1 MSGYLRSTADLP
13 GESRLP
19 NSDFAGYLRHIAKHF
34 SLPTLACQ
42 GCTIKLAHCALSR
55 AWPSGIVA
63 ELLGT
68 RVTPSA
74 MNQTSEEPSGTEF
87 FENCS

>member
-1 MSGYLRSTADLP
+1 M
-13 GESRLP
+13 
-19 NSDFAGYLRHIAKHF
+19 
-34 SLPTLACQ
+34 
-42 GCTIKLAHCALSR
+42 KLAHCALSR